1 MIRSKKCFK
10 CGTVQP
16 LSEFYK
22 HSGMADGHLNKC
34 KTCAKKDVL
43 IHRGKNLEKIRAYDR
58 ERGKLDHRI
67 ALRVMVTR
75 AWRAEDKRRSKAHN
89 AVCKSILNGKLIKA
103 NCEKCNDAKSV
114 AHHEDYDKPLQII
127 WLCTICHKQRHK
139 EINENIKYFE
149 DHKNDYWKNNSA
161 GGKGGA

>member
-10 CGTVQP
+10 CNAVQP
-16 LSEFYK
+16 LSEFYA
-22 HSGMADGHLNKC
+22 HSAMADGHINKC

-58 ERGKLDHRI
+58 KRGKLAHRI
-67 ALRVMVTR
+67 ALRAIVTK

-89 AVCKSILNGKLIKA
+89 AVRKSILNGKLYKA
-103 NCEKCNDAKSV
+103 NCAKCNDAKSV
-114 AHHEDYDKPLQII
+114 AHHEDYDKTLQII

-139 EINENIKYFE
+139 EIKA
-149 DHKNDYWKNNSA
+149 NSNL
-161 GGKGGA
+161 